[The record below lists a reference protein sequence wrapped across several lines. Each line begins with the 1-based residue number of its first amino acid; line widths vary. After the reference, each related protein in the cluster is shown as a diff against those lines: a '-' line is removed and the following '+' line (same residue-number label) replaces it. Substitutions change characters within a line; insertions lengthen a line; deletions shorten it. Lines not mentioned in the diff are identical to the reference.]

1 MVENI
6 TARLY
11 ELKDEGYRDFQCR
24 LMPTV
29 DRSRVIGVRTPG
41 LRQLAREIGGT
52 EAADRFI
59 KTLPHRYYEENNLHA
74 ILISRIKDYG
84 SCIEATEFFLPHVD
98 NWATCDIF
106 TPAAFGKNIR
116 DLEKRCLRWLSSEHT
131 YTIRFGMRMLMS
143 FFLDRNY
150 RPEHP
155 AAVAAVET
163 DEYYVMMM
171 QAWYF
176 ATALAKRYEDI
187 LPFIAGKRLEKQTH
201 NKAIQK
207 AVESFRIPPEHK
219 LFLRTLR
226 RK

>member
-6 TARLY
+6 TARLL
-11 ELKDEGYRDFQCR
+11 ELKDEGYRDFQCG
-24 LMPTV
+24 LMPDV
-29 DRSRVIGVRTPG
+29 DRKLVIGVRTPH
-41 LRQLAREIGGT
+41 LRQLAREIEGS
-52 EAADRFI
+52 EAAARFI
-59 KTLPHRYYEENNLHA
+59 KALPHRYYEENNLHA
-74 ILISRIKDYG
+74 ILISRIKDYD
-84 SCIEATEFFLPHVD
+84 SCISATELFLPHID

-106 TPAAFGKNIR
+106 TPAAFGKNIG
-116 DLEKRCLRWLSSEHT
+116 DLEKRCRRWLASEHT

-150 RPEHP
+150 SPEFP
-155 AAVAAVET
+155 AAVAAVKT

-187 LPFIAGKRLEKQTH
+187 VPFLTENRLERRTH

-207 AVESFRIPPEHK
+207 ATESFRIPPEHK